1 MVGRVAAHCC
11 AAGHVLPLL
20 PCARGSATCVSDAW
34 LTRCHH
40 LCEGLGRVVWCGIG
54 LFFLSAFFLSR
65 CSPLFCA
72 PSPSCTQ
79 LTQPSSCAFVLCT
92 RLIAVSTGGT
102 SAAHGHRGLGS
113 ASDGAAN
120 TRMSQCVVTT
130 VCAAD
135 DTHTLSALEQ
145 ISAGLGSRC
154 VHPLTTHTHTHT
166 HRTSRRRHTWPYA
179 TTSRR
184 ARALTAKRSRLLV
197 CGDVCAV
204 SCIAC
209 RIFGVFRAFLSFPSW
224 LSWALDTHT
233 HTHTHT
239 QPRAQRCKYEQLHL
253 FSLHER
259 APV

>member
-1 MVGRVAAHCC
+1 MQILVKVPKFQPLSDRNFISQNQRLFFLFSRTEGATMVGRVAAHCC

-135 DTHTLSALEQ
+135 THTLSALEQ

-154 VHPLTTHTHTHT
+154 VHPLTTHTHTVPHANVT
-166 HRTSRRRHTWPYA
+166 LGPMQQRHA
-179 TTSRR
+179 V
-184 ARALTAKRSRLLV
+184 LV
-197 CGDVCAV
+197 
-204 SCIAC
+204 
-209 RIFGVFRAFLSFPSW
+209 R
-224 LSWALDTHT
+224 
-233 HTHTHT
+233 
-239 QPRAQRCKYEQLHL
+239 
-253 FSLHER
+253 
-259 APV
+259 